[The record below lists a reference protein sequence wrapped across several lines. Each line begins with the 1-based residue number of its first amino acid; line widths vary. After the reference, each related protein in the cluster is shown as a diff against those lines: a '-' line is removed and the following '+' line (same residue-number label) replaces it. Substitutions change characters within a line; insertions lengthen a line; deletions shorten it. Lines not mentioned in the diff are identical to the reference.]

1 VTRSRPPDRFAQLI
15 TAAADTFIARGYR
28 RTQMQD
34 VADAL
39 GVAKGTLYG
48 YVESKDALLAAALRY
63 ADQVEAL
70 PGSDGLPIPT
80 PSPGGLAA
88 VVADRLASE
97 ISDMRLTHALAAN
110 RPGPVADE
118 LPAII
123 TDLYQRLARHRV
135 SIKLAD
141 RCAPE
146 LPELAEVWFGQG
158 RAAQVAALAD
168 YLHRNA
174 DTGAVILPGPV
185 HIVARTILET
195 CVLWAVHLHW
205 DPARGTHRPVD
216 DHTTAATLA
225 RLLTHGLLHGSLT
238 HEQGVPSP
246 PPTRRQAT

>member
-1 VTRSRPPDRFAQLI
+1 MTRSRSAGRFAQLI
-15 TAAADTFIARGYR
+15 TAAADTFIAHGYR

-48 YVESKDALLAAALRY
+48 YVDSKDALLAAALRY
-63 ADQVEAL
+63 ADQLEAL

-80 PSPGGLAA
+80 PPPGGLAA
-88 VVADRLASE
+88 VVADRLARE
-97 ISDMRLTHALAAN
+97 IGELRLTRAVAMS

-146 LPELAEVWFGQG
+146 LPELAGVWFGQG
-158 RAAQVAALAD
+158 RAAQVAALAG
-168 YLHRNA
+168 YLSRHA
-174 DTGAVILPGPV
+174 DAGAMVLPGPV

-205 DPARGTHRPVD
+205 DPAGSHTPVD
-216 DHTTAATLA
+216 HDTTAATLA
-225 RLLTHGLLHGSLT
+225 RLLAHGLLP
-238 HEQGVPSP
+238 QDRQ
-246 PPTRRQAT
+246 TRARPDGRAG